1 MELSQPTLKLYKKF
15 TLIPAMQSYSRK
27 AATTVLLIGCVVIAG
42 WIFDIAI
49 LKSILPGLVSMKTNT
64 AICFILSGTS
74 LQLWHRAL
82 KNIPRLPHLRIAA
95 VACASLVISIG
106 LLTLIQYSFNLNF
119 GIDELFFKDN
129 TSAVGTAYPG
139 RMAPNTALNF
149 FLLGSALLLLNIPQ
163 YILAHSFT
171 LVAFLIASLGLLGYI
186 YGNSYFYKAGS
197 AYTAMALHTA
207 IAFILLCFGILF
219 ARPGRGLI
227 AVVSSNNAGGIM
239 ARRLYPTAIA
249 IPPIVGW
256 LILSGYRSN
265 VYTAEMAI
273 SLLGVLNVVVF
284 AVLIW
289 WNAKELGSIDGQRYR
304 AEKALKEANEE
315 LENRVNERTAQLSQ
329 TNEEL
334 QNEIADRKLA
344 EEALRQS
351 EEREK
356 QKSQQL
362 ELALQKLQQTQTQ
375 LIQTEKMSSLGQLIA
390 GVAHE
395 INNPINFIYGNINY
409 AHQYC
414 QDLLALVHLYQ
425 QHYAHPVPEIQQKLQ
440 AIELDFLIEDLAK
453 LLTSMK
459 LGAER
464 IREIVLTLRNFSRLH
479 EAEKKLVNIHEG
491 IDSTLLILQS
501 RLKAKPDRPPIQ
513 VIKEYGELPLVECY
527 AGLLNQVFMN
537 LLTNAIDA
545 IEQTDDSK
553 SKAAADKP
561 RIQNP
566 QIRIRT
572 EKINSTQIAISIAD
586 NGPGMTEEVR
596 QKLFDP
602 FFTTKPVGKGTGLGL
617 SISYQIVVEKHGGQ
631 LNCIST
637 PGKGAEFA
645 IEIPIRQS

>member
-1 MELSQPTLKLYKKF
+1 
-15 TLIPAMQSYSRK
+15 MQSYSRK
-27 AATTVLLIGCVVIAG
+27 AASTVLLIGCVVIAG

-49 LKSILPGLVSMKTNT
+49 LKSILPGLVSMKANT

-74 LQLWHRAL
+74 LQLWHRKL
-82 KNIPRLPHLRIAA
+82 KNISRQPHLRIAA

-106 LLTLIQYSFNLNF
+106 LLTLIQYGFNLNF

-149 FLLGSALLLLNIPQ
+149 FLLGSALLLLNIARLK

-197 AYTAMALHTA
+197 SYTAMALHTA

-219 ARPGRGLI
+219 ARPDRGLI

-289 WNAKELGSIDGQRYR
+289 WNAKELGSIDEQRYR

-315 LENRVNERTAQLSQ
+315 LENRVYERTAQLSK

-344 EEALRQS
+344 EEAWRQS

-362 ELALQKLQQTQTQ
+362 ELALQKLQQTQSQ

-425 QHYAHPVPEIQQKLQ
+425 QHYAHPVPEIEQKLE

-479 EAEKKLVNIHEG
+479 EAEKKPVNIHEG

-513 VIKEYGELPLVECY
+513 LIKEYGDLPLVECY

-537 LLTNAIDA
+537 ILANAIDA
-545 IEQTDDSK
+545 LEQTDNSR
-553 SKAAADKP
+553 SKAAGDKSP
-561 RIQNP
+561 IQNPKSKIQNP

-631 LNCIST
+631 LKCIST